1 MKNEIIEKYLECLI
15 TNKRILKLILIIF
28 YNYYNYSFPI
38 VANVY
43 KNTHFSIHNGNY
55 ICYPNISFG
64 TSSLNFF
71 ELFSIVRENTIFSY
85 EKKNMI
91 ESKMLLIPHYARRNH
106 IIYYSFSYDHI

>member
-1 MKNEIIEKYLECLI
+1 MFEIKDYKVEKHYAEFLMVKSTYNNVLHQTKDQAINLNPQMKNEIIEKYLECLI

-64 TSSLNFF
+64 TNALNFF
-71 ELFSIVRENTIFSY
+71 SY
-85 EKKNMI
+85 F
-91 ESKMLLIPHYARRNH
+91 L
-106 IIYYSFSYDHI
+106 